1 MSTQL
6 DILAL
11 EPFYGGM
18 RRAMLETIIRHSRH
32 RWTLLKLPPRRIERR
47 LTAAAHWFAE
57 QISRHSIKRFD
68 VLFVSE
74 AMNLADLF
82 RLVPPLSKKP
92 SVVYFHS
99 NQLPDPTSR
108 RETPLDLVNLNTA
121 TAAGEIWF
129 NSLFHLRTFLSRASA
144 LVEKHLEL
152 STRNPMPELAAKAQL
167 IFPPMDLAAVHELVE
182 GRAIAR
188 QKRTI
193 FIDTRD
199 ADIALLNAALG
210 TLHRRNEKFSLI
222 TVGPADELSAH
233 FPRRSISELN
243 ETAQIEALHEA
254 GLILSAKVT
263 AAADHHLIRGLAAGC
278 WPIVPDTGVYP
289 ELLPEE
295 LHRHCLYDGS
305 HDILVSRL
313 LDTWHL
319 ERPAG
324 YMDELLRILQQFE
337 SINAC
342 KAVDQRLEE
351 LAVVH
356 SVSR

>member
-11 EPFYGGM
+11 EPFYGGI
-18 RRAMLETIIRHSRH
+18 RRSMLETIIRCSRH

-47 LTAAAHWFAE
+47 LTAAAHWFSE
-57 QISRHSIKRFD
+57 QVSRHSTKRFD
-68 VLFVSE
+68 VLFTSE

-82 RLVPPLSKKP
+82 RLVPALSRKP

-108 RETPLDLVNLNTA
+108 RDTPLDLVNLNTA

-129 NSLFHLRTFLSRASA
+129 NSLFHLRTFLAKATA
-144 LVEKHLEL
+144 LVEKHMEL

-167 IFPPMDLAAVHELVE
+167 ILPPVDLAAVHELVE
-182 GRAIAR
+182 GRDIAR

-199 ADIALLNAALG
+199 ADIDLLNAALG
-210 TLHRRNEKFSLI
+210 TLYRRNEKFSLL
-222 TVGPADELSAH
+222 TVGPAKELSEK
-233 FPRRSISELN
+233 FPRRVISEAN
-243 ETAQIEALHEA
+243 ETAQVEALHEA
-254 GLILSAKVT
+254 GLMLSAKAT
-263 AAADHHLIRGLAAGC
+263 ASADHHLVRAMAAGC

-289 ELLPEE
+289 ELLPAE
-295 LHRHCLYDGS
+295 LHRHCLYDNS

-319 ERPAG
+319 ERPEG
-324 YMDELLRILQQFE
+324 YMDEMLRILRQFDA
-337 SINAC
+337 IHAC
-342 KAVDQRLEE
+342 KAIDQRLEE

-356 SVSR
+356 SVNR